1 MNKKEMKLIKGTRF
15 LSRSFQFNNKYYTKM
30 IIDIGNIEIPIPLA
44 YYKYFEV
51 TPRKIRQI
59 VNNNEAIICFDGLL
73 RRLTAYKAKDNEK
86 VLCVYKYKIKRTHRD
101 CIELLLQD
109 YYKLGI
115 GVFLNDKI
123 VNFYMKLLED
133 TYSSK
138 ENNIFI
144 TNSYFYSL
152 LSKGES
158 GDLDQPL
165 INYRTVMNKKMNI
178 FECKMIIIPI
188 CDNNHWSLII
198 INRVDLMSNIF
209 DKALTNNVDM
219 SQKEILFPEI
229 FYLDSYYDYNEGIE
243 KSIRMIKKYLFYEY
257 QTAYPDKVTQN
268 AVLTFNDII
277 SIKSKFIRRYV
288 PKVPKQTNSYDCG
301 IYMLVYTELFLFNS
315 EFFLTN
321 ARKINAED
329 NAISK
334 WFERS
339 ILMNKRNEIMNLLDS
354 LNKGDS
360 EIPAYI
366 DRLTKRYQAHFNTFK

>member
-1 MNKKEMKLIKGTRF
+1 MGKIN
-15 LSRSFQFNNKYYTKM
+15 TKM

-257 QTAYPDKVTQN
+257 QPAYPDKVTQN

-288 PKVPKQTNSYDCG
+288 PKVPKQTNRYDCG

-329 NAISK
+329 NVISK